1 MFKKKMYFRRA
12 DREWNTNDRI
22 CSCHFQDGNKELG
35 PTVFSYSKI
44 VGHFPEILTTKRKRL
59 SSSLNPPET
68 TTCTPLDPVLDHSYC
83 DTSADCQAHS
93 KDQSKEVSVL
103 EKQIAK
109 LQEEVTRLKLQKP
122 KMSISDI
129 IDHTEKVSYIN
140 VDILVNIDFT
150 TCSISVLIIKH
161 VIMLN

>member
-1 MFKKKMYFRRA
+1 MFTFH
-12 DREWNTNDRI
+12 N
-22 CSCHFQDGNKELG
+22 
-35 PTVFSYSKI
+35 
-44 VGHFPEILTTKRKRL
+44 
-59 SSSLNPPET
+59 ET
-68 TTCTPLDPVLDHSYC
+68 TDNTWLQLYVEIKIT
-83 DTSADCQAHS
+83 
-93 KDQSKEVSVL
+93 VSVL

-129 IDHTEKVSYIN
+129 IDDTEKVSYIN

-150 TCSISVLIIKH
+150 TCSISVLVMKH